1 MRSGPQTLG
10 PPRGWHLARFWK
22 GEGGQCGEGPQ
33 HGPGRRQSCFTE
45 EEAGTQVKTDALE
58 SELHSVEARILLPP
72 CHLVAF
78 S

>member
-1 MRSGPQTLG
+1 MWS
-10 PPRGWHLARFWK
+10 
-22 GEGGQCGEGPQ
+22 GPQ
-33 HGPGRRQSCFTE
+33 HGPGRRQSRFTE

-78 S
+78 SRSQVFMNRYHEPAWHVKGSL